1 MSVMTKLSMRWVGL
15 IAALLGALALAV
27 ALGSERF
34 LDLIPCPLCLR
45 ERWPYRLAIAAGL
58 VAAVI
63 PARAARVAR
72 AMGGLLVA
80 IYLVAAGVALVHV
93 GVEQHWWKSPLPECS
108 APDLRGLSPA
118 ERLARM
124 PATPGKS
131 CEDPDYLVPGV
142 PVTMTQLNF
151 LYALAVAAGLA
162 MWIRR
167 IPRSA

>member
-1 MSVMTKLSMRWVGL
+1 MTRFPMRWVGL
-15 IAALLGALALAV
+15 AGALLGALALAV

-45 ERWPYRLAIAAGL
+45 ERWPYRVAIAVGL
-58 VAAVI
+58 AVAVL
-63 PARAARVAR
+63 PARVAR

-118 ERLARM
+118 ERLAHM
-124 PATPGKS
+124 PATPSKS
-131 CEDPDYLVPGV
+131 CEDPDYLIRGV

-151 LYALAVAAGLA
+151 IYALAVAAGLA
-162 MWIRR
+162 MWIRQ
-167 IPRSA
+167 IPRRAG